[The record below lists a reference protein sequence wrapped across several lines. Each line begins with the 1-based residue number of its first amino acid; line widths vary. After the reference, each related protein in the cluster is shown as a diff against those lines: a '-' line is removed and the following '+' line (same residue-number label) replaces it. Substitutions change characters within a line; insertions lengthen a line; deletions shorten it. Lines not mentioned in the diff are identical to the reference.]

1 MLAFA
6 AFAIAQAAAPIAV
19 TLIPHYMAGS
29 TLYYAVAIHSD
40 LGGKAT
46 MDTAAEIALRILPG
60 SPAGG
65 FDTEMHFTKFATT
78 VHASGQVLAGLQK
91 QAATTDHAALTM
103 TPARF
108 QVALGKFQVL
118 ARQAGPDY
126 DQPVEMLEELV
137 RTDALPTGA
146 TAVGSQWTRHRT
158 RDLPTMNASVALTL
172 QCQLT
177 AVAPVAGQPAATITV
192 HSLGNTTLPPNAL
205 PGSQAMAAQGL
216 VPEATVAFDTTATSI
231 YRVADA
237 VLLQTTSQ
245 TSNQMHIKLVGPNPQ
260 AGSQESDINSTA
272 SVKLEKIVN

>member
-6 AFAIAQAAAPIAV
+6 ALALAQAAVPTTV
-19 TLIPHYMAGS
+19 TLVPHEVAGS

-40 LGGKAT
+40 LGGKAS
-46 MDTAAEIALRILPG
+46 MDTAAEIVMRILPG
-60 SPAGG
+60 GAPGG
-65 FDTEMHFTKFATT
+65 YVTEMKFTKFATT
-78 VHASGQVLAGLQK
+78 VHAAGSVLAGLQK
-91 QAATTDHAALTM
+91 QAAGTDHAALTM

-108 QVALGKFQVL
+108 QAGPGTFQVL
-118 ARQAGPDY
+118 ARQVGPDY
-126 DQPVEMLEELV
+126 DQPVEMLEELA
-137 RTDALPTGA
+137 RTDALPSGA

-177 AVAPVAGQPAATITV
+177 AVAAVAGQPAATITV
-192 HSLGNTTLPPNAL
+192 RSQGNTTLPPNAL

-216 VPEATVAFDTTATSI
+216 VPEATVAFDTTATSL

-237 VLLQTTSQ
+237 VLLQTHSDTH
-245 TSNQMHIKLVGPNPQ
+245 NQMHIKLVGPNPQ
-260 AGSQESDINSTA
+260 AGSQESDIDSTA